1 MTIQGIIDELEN
13 VVEQAIDDME
23 IGKDAIVEALTD
35 LIRKAKGNDMDYEY
49 EDDFGSFE
57 ETDFTKMD
65 Y

>member
-35 LIRKAKGNDMDYEY
+35 LIREAKGNDMDYEY

>member
-13 VVEQAIDDME
+13 VVEQAIDDMG

-35 LIRKAKGNDMDYEY
+35 LIREAKGNDMDYIY
-49 EDDFGSFE
+49 DDDFISFE
-57 ETDFTKMD
+57 ETDFSKMD